1 MLNPTKT
8 TRNGTGRP
16 WADFTVIS
24 AQLWST
30 MVFLCWIFLIK
41 LFPLLDNRGILSN
54 PEETYNLNLST
65 VMMSIWSFHTQTT
78 IFCTKICRILGL
90 LSIPLVTMCP
100 RWQVPDQGD
109 AIYRVACPTDKHAF
123 IWSREGEQCLW
134 GGVVKEDTTK
144 ALMYARQGNG
154 RVRCHLRGVRIT
166 QR

>member
-1 MLNPTKT
+1 MV
-8 TRNGTGRP
+8 RASP
-16 WADFTVIS
+16 WAYFTVIS

-41 LFPLLDNRGILSN
+41 LFPLLDSRGILSN

-78 IFCTKICRILGL
+78 IFCTKNCSILGL
-90 LSIPLVTMCP
+90 LSIPLVTICP

-109 AIYRVACPTDKHAF
+109 AILCGAYRVARPTNEHAF
-123 IWSREGEQCLW
+123 MWSRGGEQRLW
-134 GGVVKEDTTK
+134 GGVVKEGTTK

-154 RVRCHLRGVRIT
+154 RVRCHLRWVWIT